1 MQFMIMEW
9 TILNKLQDRNSLMDG
24 KLLWDSSLQED
35 PMNFHV
41 PSASC
46 VFTAIPEIKSKLT
59 SAFIDH
65 FIELAKHREASG
77 STPQLL
83 IVPYLSKPHLDH
95 LDQGQYILAADLCG
109 NGLLKKPP
117 FYMRL
122 SGNPNLF
129 PSPTR
134 VARPYSNTSAQAA
147 MVLLE
152 KKIWQGQ
159 RQILERMEL
168 RGGKMTK
175 GQLSKV
181 ISSYQQDGV
190 IRREGKSHMIVHNPG
205 RLLDRLQQEWRQPE
219 GEGPYHYRLPPNL
232 HWKELIRK
240 ANDKKVKWC
249 YSPEYSLRRYASFGE
264 EGPIALWTNDPSF
277 FWEHGKLEK
286 VNSPAF
292 SQLNLTFISSPLAF
306 FQTEKSSDGSIW
318 SGPVMTWIQASRG
331 DARQQETA
339 RQLYTDLVNFRY
351 PQLINAARS

>member
-1 MQFMIMEW
+1 MNTEW
-9 TILNKLQDRNSLMDG
+9 TALNPLLDRKSLMEG
-24 KLLWDSSLQED
+24 KLLWDSSLNEV
-35 PMNFHV
+35 PMDFRV
-41 PSASC
+41 PSVPYA
-46 VFTAIPEIKSKLT
+46 FTAIPEIKSKIS

-65 FIELAKHREASG
+65 FIETAWQRQAHG
-77 STPQLL
+77 STPVLL

-95 LDQGQYILAADLCG
+95 LDQGKYILAADLCG

-152 KKIWQGQ
+152 KKLWQGQ
-159 RQILERMEL
+159 QQILERMEL
-168 RGGKMTK
+168 RGGKMAK

-190 IRREGKSHMIVHNPG
+190 IRREGKTDIIVHNPG

-219 GEGPYHYRLPPNL
+219 GGGPDHYRLPPDL
-232 HWKELIRK
+232 HWKELIMK
-240 ANDKKVKWC
+240 ANEKKVKWC

-264 EGPIALWTNDPSF
+264 EGPIVLWTEDPAF
-277 FWEHGKLEK
+277 FWEYGKTEA

-292 SQLNLTFISSPLAF
+292 SQLSLTFINSPLAF
-306 FQTEKSSDGSIW
+306 FQTEEASDGSIW
-318 SGPVMTWIQASRG
+318 SGPVMTWIQSSRG

-339 RQLYTDLVNFRY
+339 RRLYTDLVNFRY
-351 PQLINAARS
+351 PQLIDFARS